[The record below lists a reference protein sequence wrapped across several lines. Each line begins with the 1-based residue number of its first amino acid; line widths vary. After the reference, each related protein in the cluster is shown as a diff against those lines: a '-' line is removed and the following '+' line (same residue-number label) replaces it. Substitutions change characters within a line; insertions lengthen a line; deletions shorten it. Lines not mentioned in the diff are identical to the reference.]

1 MSDNKFDI
9 SLYQYDNVF
18 SDTYYAIYD
27 VQRNLDRFAEDTH
40 TIDLNFNPEDARR

>member
-40 TIDLNFNPEDARR
+40 TTLR